1 MKSWWLRAAFTR
13 KPQPSDT
20 RPLLTRLASSLR
32 LVVKGSWKK
41 GITFFG
47 VRGGVDF

>member
-1 MKSWWLRAAFTR
+1 MRHALTQ
-13 KPQPSDT
+13 KPKPSDT
-20 RPLLTRLASSLR
+20 RPLLARLASSLR

-47 VRGGVDF
+47 VQGGTDF

>member
-1 MKSWWLRAAFTR
+1 VKPWWLRHAFGR
-13 KPQPSDT
+13 KPTASDT
-20 RPLLTRLASSLR
+20 RPILARLASSLR

>member
-1 MKSWWLRAAFTR
+1 VKSWWLKHALTP

-20 RPLLTRLASSLR
+20 RALLTRLASSLR